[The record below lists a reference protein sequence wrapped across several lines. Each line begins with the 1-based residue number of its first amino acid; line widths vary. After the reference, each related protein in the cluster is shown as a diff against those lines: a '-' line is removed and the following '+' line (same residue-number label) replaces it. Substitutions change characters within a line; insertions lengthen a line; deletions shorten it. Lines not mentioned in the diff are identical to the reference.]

1 MIGGSPTGVVAVTGA
16 GGFIGRALVA
26 HLPARETR
34 LLQRRTPVD
43 GVGRQVVEGA
53 LEDEGAVERL
63 VEGAGAVV
71 HLAGRVQAP
80 DEAAFMA
87 ANAEATERHAD
98 VARKVALLQ
107 KAGIQAPIVSTTLS
121 VEQVVGQSAGEAGF
135 TLDRV
140 QARGADHVE
149 VAIASARATALLSWI
164 AELEGKGVVLE
175 KLSISPSGATGTV
188 SAQIGFQ
195 RAGS

>member
-1 MIGGSPTGVVAVTGA
+1 MMDNLKYWWNERAPREKVLLAIMGALFAGVVLWLGVY
-16 GGFIGRALVA
+16 RPVESALRDA
-26 HLPARETR
+26 
-34 LLQRRTPVD
+34 
-43 GVGRQVVEGA
+43 A
-53 LEDEGAVERL
+53 L
-63 VEGAGAVV
+63 
-71 HLAGRVQAP
+71 
-80 DEAAFMA
+80 